1 MCTASPSPS
10 GSTTA
15 CTIIAYRYPFCIRK
29 HNRLHNYCVQ
39 TYLLPP
45 EAQLPAQLLR
55 TDILSAIRSTTAC
68 TIIAYRYPF
77 CHRKHNRLHTDISFL
92 AYKLT
97 FAKDGDVWVNDACP
111 SFHPSPLLYEHQGYI
126 LSPPTPLFGIPRVKT
141 LLLRL
146 YFCSL
151 EQGCLFSF
159 SCSWICIG

>member
-1 MCTASPSPS
+1 MS
-10 GSTTA
+10 
-15 CTIIAYRYPFCIRK
+15 IFEQI
-29 HNRLHNYCVQ
+29 NLHHLHQIYTNYFTNSHTLFRAYCVQ
-39 TYLLPP
+39 PRLLPP
-45 EAQLPAQLLR
+45 EAQPHTQLLR
-55 TDILSAIRSTTAC
+55 TDLPSPSRSTTAC

-77 CHRKHNRLHTDISFL
+77 CHQKHNRLHTDISFL

-151 EQGCLFSF
+151 E
-159 SCSWICIG
+159 